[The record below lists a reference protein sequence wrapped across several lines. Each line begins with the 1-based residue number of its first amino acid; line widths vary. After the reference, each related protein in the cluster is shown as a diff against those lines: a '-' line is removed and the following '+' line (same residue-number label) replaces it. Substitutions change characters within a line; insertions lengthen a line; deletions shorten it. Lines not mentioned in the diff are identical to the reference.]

1 MAIIIT
7 TAIIVLVNSSCRH
20 RCMISN
26 YPLNSRYTINNV
38 FTWLIKYKNLA
49 LFTFLYCE
57 YNLVLCAVNLQK
69 KGIIFC
75 MLCFLIVF

>member
-57 YNLVLCAVNLQK
+57 YNMVLCAVNSQK
-69 KGIIFC
+69 KRTIFC
-75 MLCFLIVF
+75 MLCFLIVV